1 MIDPVIQTLLSLGF
15 SFLFL
20 VAGTHKL
27 SNRLRFQGIVEAYQ
41 VLPKSWAPLMVI
53 TIGVIETALGIGWLI
68 GNSVLAHLFSTVL
81 LSIYIV
87 VISINLYRGRTYID
101 CGCGFSAFAGKQNVD
116 SGIQQLSFGL
126 ILRNYLLIALSIVA
140 VLPSSGR
147 TLGLVDMFD
156 IAAGLISALLIY
168 SAVNQLLSN
177 HNAIG
182 AWRNVSG

>member
-15 SFLFL
+15 SLLFL

-140 VLPSSGR
+140 VLPGSGR
-147 TLGLVDMFD
+147 ALGLVDMFD
-156 IAAGLISALLIY
+156 IAAGLISVLLI
-168 SAVNQLLSN
+168 LSLI
-177 HNAIG
+177 HI
-182 AWRNVSG
+182 